1 MSPRPYRL
9 GQRQA
14 ATDLTRARIVE
25 AARSLLLADGPF
37 TGFSIEDVAR
47 QAGVARMTVYYQFG
61 SKSGLLE
68 ALFDSLAARGGMS
81 GLAGAFQRADAREG
95 LDELIAVFCGFW
107 ASDRLLTRRL
117 YGLAALDPE
126 LDATLRTRASR
137 RPQGL
142 RVMLARMAAQHGRPR
157 PEKLEETV
165 AALDVLTSFETFD
178 RLAESG
184 RSTDQIASLVQRLA
198 RAALALSDR
207 EG

>member
-25 AARSLLLADGPF
+25 AARTLLLAEGPF

-81 GLAGAFQRADAREG
+81 GLADAFQRADARDG
-95 LDELIAVFCGFW
+95 LDELIAVFCRFW

-126 LDATLRTRASR
+126 LDVALRTRASR

-142 RVMLARMAAQHGRPR
+142 RVMLSRMAAQHGRPG
-157 PEKLEETV
+157 PEELEETI

-184 RSTDQIASLVQRLA
+184 RTTDQITSLVQRLA
-198 RAALALSDR
+198 HAALGR
-207 EG
+207 ER

>member
-1 MSPRPYRL
+1 MSPRTYRL

-14 ATDLTRARIVE
+14 AADLTRARIVE
-25 AARSLLLADGPF
+25 AARTLLLAEGPF

-68 ALFDSLAARGGMS
+68 ALFDALAARGGMS
-81 GLAGAFQRADAREG
+81 GLAGAFQEADVWDG
-95 LDELIAVFCGFW
+95 LDEMVRVLCRFW

-117 YGLAALDPE
+117 NALAALDPE
-126 LDATLRTRASR
+126 LDAALRTRASR

-142 RVMLARMAAQHGRPR
+142 RVMLSRLAAQHGVPR
-157 PEKLEETV
+157 PDELEDAW
-165 AALDVLTSFETFD
+165 AALNVLTSFETFD

-184 RSTDQIASLVQRLA
+184 RTTEQVTGLVQRLV
-198 RAALALSDR
+198 RAALGHA
-207 EG
+207 G